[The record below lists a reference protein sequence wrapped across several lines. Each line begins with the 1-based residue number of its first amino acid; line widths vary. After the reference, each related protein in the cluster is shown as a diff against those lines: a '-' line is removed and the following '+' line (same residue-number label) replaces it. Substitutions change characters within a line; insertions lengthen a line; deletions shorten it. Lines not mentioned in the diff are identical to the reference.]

1 MEICAQPED
10 WVGPF
15 DDLESDDIGMP
26 EASAEPHGAET
37 PMQRAL
43 LEMEAQPAAP
53 VMGTDPE

>member
-1 MEICAQPED
+1 
-10 WVGPF
+10 VGPF